1 MRGRFADEGV
11 RCVRRPVSVNFFV
24 GVTLMVCA
32 VLAVVPTLLK
42 EDEHGSTTPPT
53 DDLAASL
60 SG

>member
-1 MRGRFADEGV
+1 M
-11 RCVRRPVSVNFFV
+11 RRPVSVNFFV

-53 DDLAASL
+53 DDLITASL

>member
-1 MRGRFADEGV
+1 M
-11 RCVRRPVSVNFFV
+11 NFFV